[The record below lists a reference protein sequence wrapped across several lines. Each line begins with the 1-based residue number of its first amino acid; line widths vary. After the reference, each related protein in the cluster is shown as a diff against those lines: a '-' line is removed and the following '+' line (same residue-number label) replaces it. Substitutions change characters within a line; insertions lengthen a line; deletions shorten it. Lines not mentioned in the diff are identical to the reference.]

1 MVFKNVVI
9 FCCGK
14 GAGFSLLNKKVLKS
28 LVKIDDKPIIWYI
41 LKLKEK
47 LNDK

>member
-1 MVFKNVVI
+1 MIFKNVVI
-9 FCCGK
+9 FLWEGIR
-14 GAGFSLLNKKVLKS
+14 FSLLNKKVLKS
-28 LVKIDDKPIIWYI
+28 LVKIDGKPIIWYI